1 MRSESLQSF
10 DGSLRSC
17 KKQKPCTLISPVML
31 ERTGYVISAH
41 FFRLMCHHTLS
52 LISSLPQVFRITP
65 GCVTVGFPCCLTLVK
80 LQKLL
85 WSCWIASW
93 LVVHHRILLEFPFR
107 AWSSLAAAGPMWWPL
122 LPRSQL
128 CWVAMSYFAVKR
140 QDTPPQHL
148 RGSNLPCPTFI
159 NKVSSYILMWHIFIH
174 TSVVVVN

>member
-17 KKQKPCTLISPVML
+17 KKQKPCSLISPVML

-41 FFRLMCHHTLS
+41 LFRLCHHPLS

-107 AWSSLAAAGPMWWPL
+107 AWSSLAARRPYVVTSATKITAL
-122 LPRSQL
+122 L
-128 CWVAMSYFAVKR
+128 
-140 QDTPPQHL
+140 
-148 RGSNLPCPTFI
+148 GSNVLLRCEATGHPTPTLTWIKSAMPNIHKQGIFLYTH
-159 NKVSSYILMWHIFIH
+159 VAYFIH